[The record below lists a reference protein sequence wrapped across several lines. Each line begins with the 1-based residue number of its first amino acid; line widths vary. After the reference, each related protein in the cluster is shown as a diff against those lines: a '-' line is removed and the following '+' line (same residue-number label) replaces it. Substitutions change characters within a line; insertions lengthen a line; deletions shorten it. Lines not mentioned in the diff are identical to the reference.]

1 MILAD
6 LVPEKLALFA
16 HNPAVTTV
24 DVRSTSLADTVQAL
38 TDGWGAN
45 VVFEASGSA
54 RAFDNVFDLLCPGG
68 CLVLVGIPAAKV
80 AFDIV
85 AIQAKEARIESV
97 FRYANIF
104 PRALALIASGQVDVK
119 PFISRTFAF
128 EDGIAAFEEAA
139 AGRVTDVKIQIEF
152 PAAEA
157 A

>member
-1 MILAD
+1 
-6 LVPEKLALFA
+6 VPEKLALFA
-16 HNPAVTTV
+16 DNPAVTTV
-24 DVRSTSLADTVQAL
+24 DVRNTKLADTVKSL

-54 RAFDNVFDLLCPGG
+54 RAFDDIFELLCPGG
-68 CLVLVGIPAAKV
+68 CLVMVGMPAAKV

-128 EDGIAAFEEAA
+128 EDGIRAFEEAA
-139 AGRVTDVKIQIEF
+139 AGRATDVKIQIEF
-152 PAAEA
+152 AEPVTSS
-157 A
+157 